1 MHGDMLSIRTWDLG
15 HQHASVQK
23 LIQLLDKWTEK
34 RLIKLLD
41 YTLQSIF
48 HNNHRYE
55 HEKQLNVLY
64 LLFVLS
70 LKSTVRLADH
80 HSDHRWIRKSRSVIG
95 Y

>member
-1 MHGDMLSIRTWDLG
+1 MNMQNQGIGVYGDGTKIDSIPG
-15 HQHASVQK
+15 
-23 LIQLLDKWTEK
+23 LDQSTEK

-41 YTLQSIF
+41 YTLQSIL
-48 HNNHRYE
+48 HNTYRYE
-55 HEKQLNVLY
+55 HEKQLIVLS